1 MESFTP
7 TTDPVGGSI
16 TLSALLA
23 LVPLLVFFLLL
34 AFAKT
39 KAYIAGAC
47 ALVAALVIAVLG
59 FGMPVGLALLSATQ
73 GAAFGLFPVVWIIV
87 MAVWLYQVTVRS
99 GRFEDLR
106 RVFDTVGGGDLR
118 IQALLVA
125 FCFGGLLEALAGFG
139 APVAITVTMLLAIG
153 IAPIRAATAV
163 LVANTAPVAFG
174 ALAIPITTAANLT
187 SYTGDEIGA
196 VVGRQTPLL
205 AFVVPLILLFI
216 LDGRRGLR
224 ECWPVALF
232 TGVVFSIF
240 QFLCSNYFSY
250 ELTDIVASLVA
261 MAAAVAFLRFWQP
274 RGGTQASDRMHGELE
289 AARAAGWTPAGAKGS
304 GGTGQ
309 EGYSSNHA
317 SGHDGG
323 QSAAPDS
330 SGQRGNPGQPGS
342 PGQVGSPGQTGAPGS
357 GGPGSRESAGPPDYV
372 GGQRGA
378 HAAGHAADRETGKTA
393 GTGGLDGQSA
403 DRLTPSRGWMAL
415 FPYVLVIV
423 IFGIANLWTLGVDIP
438 EALAKTT
445 IEIPWPWLHEALL
458 DANGQTQS
466 STIYSFEWLVS
477 PGTLLLISG
486 LIVALVYSRFDDH
499 GRYPL
504 TMGGTMQE
512 MWLTAKRMKSATLT
526 ILGVL
531 ALAYVMNFSGQTIS
545 IGTWL
550 AATGAFFAFL
560 SPVLGW
566 IGTAVTGSD
575 TSANALFAK
584 LQETAGQAAGLD
596 PKLMVAANTGGGVM
610 GKLISPQ
617 NLAIAAAAVNMSG
630 QESVLF
636 RKVFG
641 WSVALLL
648 ALCVIVFLQSTPVL
662 SWMIPS

>member
-7 TTDPVGGSI
+7 STDPIGQSVA
-16 TLSALLA
+16 LSALLA

-39 KAYIAGAC
+39 KAYVAGAC
-47 ALVAALVIAVLG
+47 ALLAALVIAVVG
-59 FGMPVGLALLSATQ
+59 FGMPAGLALLSATQ

-87 MAVWLYQVTVRS
+87 MAVWLYEVTVRS

-106 RVFDTVGGGDLR
+106 RVFDAVGGGDLR
-118 IQALLVA
+118 VQAILVA

-139 APVAITVTMLLAIG
+139 APVAITVTMLLALG
-153 IAPIRAATAV
+153 IAPVRAATAV
-163 LVANTAPVAFG
+163 LIANTAPVAFG

-187 SYTGDEIGA
+187 SYSGEELAA

-205 AFVVPLILLFI
+205 AFVIPVILLFI
-216 LDGRRGLR
+216 LDGRRGVR
-224 ECWPVALF
+224 DCWPVALF
-232 TGVVFSIF
+232 TGVVFSVV

-250 ELTDIVASLVA
+250 ELTDIVSSLVA
-261 MAAAVAFLRFWQP
+261 MVAAVGFLRFWHP
-274 RGGTQASDRMHGELE
+274 SGGHE
-289 AARAAGWTPAGAKGS
+289 AARRMEGELATARAGGWTSAG
-304 GGTGQ
+304 GGETDIG
-309 EGYSSNHA
+309 
-317 SGHDGG
+317 
-323 QSAAPDS
+323 SAATD
-330 SGQRGNPGQPGS
+330 
-342 PGQVGSPGQTGAPGS
+342 
-357 GGPGSRESAGPPDYV
+357 
-372 GGQRGA
+372 
-378 HAAGHAADRETGKTA
+378 TA
-393 GTGGLDGQSA
+393 Q
-403 DRLTPSRGWMAL
+403 DRLTPSRAWMAL
-415 FPYVLVIV
+415 FPYILVIL
-423 IFGIANLWTLGVDIP
+423 IFGIVNLWTLGIDIP
-438 EALAKTT
+438 AALAKTS

-458 DANGQTQS
+458 DANGQPQS
-466 STIYSFEWLVS
+466 STVYNFEWLIS

-486 LIVALVYSRFDDH
+486 LIVAVVYSRFDDG
-499 GRYPL
+499 GRYRL
-504 TMGGTMQE
+504 TVGGAVQE
-512 MWLTAKRMKSATLT
+512 IWLTAKRLRSAALT
-526 ILGVL
+526 IVLVL

-584 LQETAGQAAGLD
+584 LQETAGAAAGLD

-641 WSVALLL
+641 WSVGLLL
-648 ALCVIVFLQSTPVL
+648 VLCVIVFLQSTPVL
-662 SWMIPS
+662 GWMIP

>member
-7 TTDPVGGSI
+7 STNPVGESI
-16 TLSALLA
+16 ALSALLA

-39 KAYIAGAC
+39 KAYIAGVC

-106 RVFDTVGGGDLR
+106 RVFDAVGGGDIR
-118 IQALLVA
+118 VQALLVA

-187 SYTGDEIGA
+187 SYTGNELGA

-205 AFVVPLILLFI
+205 AFLVPLILLFI

-250 ELTDIVASLVA
+250 ELTDIVASLLA

-274 RGGTQASDRMHGELE
+274 RGSTQAADRMRGELE
-289 AARAAGWTPAGAKGS
+289 AARAGGWTPAGAKASS
-304 GGTGQ
+304 GT
-309 EGYSSNHA
+309 
-317 SGHDGG
+317 GHDGH
-323 QSAAPDS
+323 
-330 SGQRGNPGQPGS
+330 
-342 PGQVGSPGQTGAPGS
+342 
-357 GGPGSRESAGPPDYV
+357 SAGHDALAN
-372 GGQRGA
+372 RNDAGA
-378 HAAGHAADRETGKTA
+378 SGPNGSAD
-393 GTGGLDGQSA
+393 

-423 IFGIANLWTLGVDIP
+423 IFGIANLWKIGVDVP

-445 IEIPWPWLHEALL
+445 VEIPWPWLHESLL

-486 LIVALVYSRFDDH
+486 LIVALVYSRFDDR

-504 TMGGTMQE
+504 SMGGAIQE
-512 MWLTAKRMKSATLT
+512 IWLTAKRMKSAALT
-526 ILGVL
+526 ILAVL

-617 NLAIAAAAVNMSG
+617 NLAIGAAAVNMSG

-662 SWMIPS
+662 SWMIPG

>member
-7 TTDPVGGSI
+7 TTNPVGGSI
-16 TLSALLA
+16 ALSALLA

-39 KAYIAGAC
+39 KAYVAGAW

-59 FGMPVGLALLSATQ
+59 FGMPIGLALLSGTQ

-118 IQALLVA
+118 VHALLVA

-139 APVAITVTMLLAIG
+139 APVAITVTMLLALG
-153 IAPIRAATAV
+153 IAPVRAATAV

-187 SYTGDEIGA
+187 SYTGDELGA

-205 AFVVPLILLFI
+205 AFIVPLILLLI

-224 ECWPVALF
+224 DCWPVALF

-240 QFLCSNYFSY
+240 QFLCSNFFSY

-261 MAAAVAFLRFWQP
+261 MAAAVGFLRFWRP
-274 RGGTQASDRMHGELE
+274 RGSAQASARMHGELA
-289 AARAAGWTPAGAKGS
+289 AARAGGWTPVGPKESDGSANEASPASSDGGGS
-304 GGTGQ
+304 GAGVSGGSRDPEAAETGT
-309 EGYSSNHA
+309 
-317 SGHDGG
+317 
-323 QSAAPDS
+323 
-330 SGQRGNPGQPGS
+330 PGE
-342 PGQVGSPGQTGAPGS
+342 TGTTGDTGDHGS
-357 GGPGSRESAGPPDYV
+357 GSD
-372 GGQRGA
+372 
-378 HAAGHAADRETGKTA
+378 T
-393 GTGGLDGQSA
+393 A
-403 DRLTPSRGWMAL
+403 DRLTPSRGWMAM

-423 IFGIANLWTLGVDIP
+423 IFGIANLWTIGVDIP
-438 EALAKTT
+438 AALARTT

-458 DANGQTQS
+458 DENGQTQS
-466 STIYSFEWLVS
+466 STIYHFEWLIS

-486 LIVALVYSRFDDH
+486 LIVALVYSRFDDG

-504 TMGGTMQE
+504 SMGGALQE
-512 MWLTAKRMKSATLT
+512 IWITAKRMKAAALT
-526 ILGVL
+526 ILAVL

-550 AATGAFFAFL
+550 AGTGAFFAFL

-648 ALCVIVFLQSTPVL
+648 ALCIIVFLQSTPVL
-662 SWMIPS
+662 SWMIP

>member
-1 MESFTP
+1 MESITP
-7 TTDPVGGSI
+7 TTDAVGSSVA
-16 TLSALLA
+16 LSALLA

-39 KAYIAGAC
+39 RAYIAGAW
-47 ALVAALVIAVLG
+47 ALLAALVIAVAG
-59 FGMPVGLALLSATQ
+59 FGMPAGLAVLSATQ

-87 MAVWLYQVTVRS
+87 MAVWLYHVTVRS

-106 RVFDTVGGGDLR
+106 RVFDRVGGGDLR
-118 IQALLVA
+118 VQAILVA

-139 APVAITVTMLLAIG
+139 APVAITVTMLLALG
-153 IAPIRAATAV
+153 IAPVRAATAV

-205 AFVVPLILLFI
+205 AFVVPVILLFI
-216 LDGRRGLR
+216 LDGRRGVR

-232 TGVVFSIF
+232 TGVVFSVF

-261 MAAAVAFLRFWQP
+261 MAAAVGFLRYWHP
-274 RGGTQASDRMHGELE
+274 RGGEPAAERMRGEL
-289 AARAAGWTPAGAKGS
+289 AAATASGWTAAGS
-304 GGTGQ
+304 G
-309 EGYSSNHA
+309 EA
-317 SGHDGG
+317 E
-323 QSAAPDS
+323 
-330 SGQRGNPGQPGS
+330 
-342 PGQVGSPGQTGAPGS
+342 VGSAVT
-357 GGPGSRESAGPPDYV
+357 D
-372 GGQRGA
+372 
-378 HAAGHAADRETGKTA
+378 TA
-393 GTGGLDGQSA
+393 EDE
-403 DRLTPSRGWMAL
+403 LTPSRAWMAL
-415 FPYVLVIV
+415 FPYALVIV
-423 IFGIANLWTLGVDIP
+423 VFGIVNLWTLGINIP

-445 IEIPWPWLHEALL
+445 IEIPWPWLHDALL
-458 DANGQTQS
+458 DADGERLS
-466 STIYSFEWLVS
+466 STVYHFEWLIS

-486 LIVALVYSRFDDH
+486 LIVAAVYSRFDDR

-504 TMGGTMQE
+504 SMGTAVQE
-512 MWLTAKRMKSATLT
+512 IWTTARRMTAAALT
-526 ILGVL
+526 ILAVL
-531 ALAYVMNFSGQTIS
+531 ALAYVMNNSGQTVS

-550 AATGAFFAFL
+550 AGTGAFFAFL

-575 TSANALFAK
+575 TSANALFAR
-584 LQETAGQAAGLD
+584 LQETAGAAAGLD
-596 PKLMVAANTGGGVM
+596 PKLLIAANTGGGVM

-630 QESVLF
+630 QESVLL

-662 SWMIPS
+662 GWMLP

>member
-7 TTDPVGGSI
+7 TTDAVGSSVA
-16 TLSALLA
+16 LSALLA

-39 KAYIAGAC
+39 RAYVAGAW
-47 ALVAALVIAVLG
+47 ALLTALVIAVVG
-59 FGMPVGLALLSATQ
+59 FGMPAGLALLSATQ
-73 GAAFGLFPVVWIIV
+73 GAAFGLFPVVWIII
-87 MAVWLYQVTVRS
+87 MAVWLYEVTVRS

-106 RVFDTVGGGDLR
+106 RVFDRVGGGDLR
-118 IQALLVA
+118 VQAILVA

-139 APVAITVTMLLAIG
+139 APVAITVTMLLALG
-153 IAPIRAATAV
+153 IAPVRAATAV
-163 LVANTAPVAFG
+163 LIANTAPVAFG

-205 AFVVPLILLFI
+205 AFLIPLVLLFI

-232 TGVVFSIF
+232 TGVVFSVF

-261 MAAAVAFLRFWQP
+261 MAAAVGFLRFWHP
-274 RGGTQASDRMHGELE
+274 GGGEQAAERMQGEL
-289 AARAAGWTPAGAKGS
+289 AAAKASGWAPAGGS
-304 GGTGQ
+304 SGTGI
-309 EGYSSNHA
+309 G
-317 SGHDGG
+317 
-323 QSAAPDS
+323 SAATD
-330 SGQRGNPGQPGS
+330 
-342 PGQVGSPGQTGAPGS
+342 
-357 GGPGSRESAGPPDYV
+357 
-372 GGQRGA
+372 
-378 HAAGHAADRETGKTA
+378 TA
-393 GTGGLDGQSA
+393 TDA
-403 DRLTPSRGWMAL
+403 LTPSRAWMAL

-423 IFGIANLWTLGVDIP
+423 IFGFVNLWTLGINVP
-438 EALAKTT
+438 EALARTS
-445 IEIPWPWLHEALL
+445 IEIPWPWLHDALL
-458 DANGQTQS
+458 DANGQRLS
-466 STIYSFEWLVS
+466 STIYNFEWLIS

-486 LIVALVYSRFDDH
+486 LIVAAVYSRFDDN

-504 TMGGTMQE
+504 SMGAAVREIWT
-512 MWLTAKRMKSATLT
+512 TARRMTSAALT
-526 ILGVL
+526 ILAVL
-531 ALAYVMNFSGQTIS
+531 ALAYVMNNSGQTVS

-575 TSANALFAK
+575 TSANALFAR
-584 LQETAGQAAGLD
+584 LQETAGAAAGLD
-596 PKLMVAANTGGGVM
+596 PKLMIAANTGGGVM

-630 QESVLF
+630 RESVLL

-662 SWMIPS
+662 GWMLL

>member
-7 TTDPVGGSI
+7 TTDAVGSSVA
-16 TLSALLA
+16 LSALLA

-39 KAYIAGAC
+39 RAYIAGAW
-47 ALVAALVIAVLG
+47 ALLAALVIAVAG
-59 FGMPVGLALLSATQ
+59 FGMPAGLAVLSATQ

-106 RVFDTVGGGDLR
+106 RVFDRVGGGDLR
-118 IQALLVA
+118 VQAILVA

-139 APVAITVTMLLAIG
+139 APVAITVTMLLALG
-153 IAPIRAATAV
+153 IAPVRAATAV

-205 AFVVPLILLFI
+205 AFVVPVILLFI
-216 LDGRRGLR
+216 LDGRRGVR

-232 TGVVFSIF
+232 TGVVFSVF

-261 MAAAVAFLRFWQP
+261 MAAAVRFLRYWHP
-274 RGGTQASDRMHGELE
+274 RGGEPAAERMRGEL
-289 AARAAGWTPAGAKGS
+289 AAAKASGWTAAGS
-304 GGTGQ
+304 G
-309 EGYSSNHA
+309 EA
-317 SGHDGG
+317 E
-323 QSAAPDS
+323 
-330 SGQRGNPGQPGS
+330 
-342 PGQVGSPGQTGAPGS
+342 VGSAVT
-357 GGPGSRESAGPPDYV
+357 D
-372 GGQRGA
+372 
-378 HAAGHAADRETGKTA
+378 TA
-393 GTGGLDGQSA
+393 EDE
-403 DRLTPSRGWMAL
+403 LTPSRAWMAL
-415 FPYVLVIV
+415 FPYALVIV
-423 IFGIANLWTLGVDIP
+423 VFGIVNLWTLGINIP

-445 IEIPWPWLHEALL
+445 IEIPWPWLHDALL
-458 DANGQTQS
+458 DADGERLS
-466 STIYSFEWLVS
+466 STVYHFEWLIS

-486 LIVALVYSRFDDH
+486 LIVAAVYSRFDDR

-504 TMGGTMQE
+504 SMG
-512 MWLTAKRMKSATLT
+512 TAVREIWATARRMTAAALT
-526 ILGVL
+526 ILAVL
-531 ALAYVMNFSGQTIS
+531 ALAYVMNNSGQTVS

-550 AATGAFFAFL
+550 AGTGAFFAFL

-575 TSANALFAK
+575 TSANALFAR
-584 LQETAGQAAGLD
+584 LQETAGAAAGLD
-596 PKLMVAANTGGGVM
+596 PKLLIAANTGGGVM

-630 QESVLF
+630 QESILL

-662 SWMIPS
+662 GWMLP

>member
-7 TTDPVGGSI
+7 TTDAVANSV

-39 KAYIAGAC
+39 KAYVAGAW
-47 ALVAALVIAVLG
+47 ALLAALVIGVLG

-73 GAAFGLFPVVWIIV
+73 GAAFGLFPVVWIII
-87 MAVWLYQVTVRS
+87 MAVWLYQVTVLS

-106 RVFDTVGGGDLR
+106 RVFDAVGGGDLR
-118 IQALLVA
+118 VQAILVA

-139 APVAITVTMLLAIG
+139 APVAITVTMLLALG
-153 IAPIRAATAV
+153 IAPVRAASAV

-187 SYTGDEIGA
+187 SYTGDEIAA

-205 AFVVPLILLFI
+205 AVFIPLVLLII
-216 LDGRRGLR
+216 LDGKRGVR
-224 ECWPVALF
+224 DCWPVALF
-232 TGVVFSIF
+232 TGLVFAVA

-250 ELTDIVASLVA
+250 ELTDILASLVA
-261 MAAAVAFLRFWQP
+261 MAAAVGFLRIWHP
-274 RGGTQASDRMHGELE
+274 RNGQEADARMSKELAE
-289 AARAAGWTPAGAKGS
+289 ARASGWTPSGAGS
-304 GGTGQ
+304 SDIGTA
-309 EGYSSNHA
+309 A
-317 SGHDGG
+317 SD
-323 QSAAPDS
+323 
-330 SGQRGNPGQPGS
+330 
-342 PGQVGSPGQTGAPGS
+342 
-357 GGPGSRESAGPPDYV
+357 
-372 GGQRGA
+372 
-378 HAAGHAADRETGKTA
+378 TA
-393 GTGGLDGQSA
+393 A
-403 DRLTPSRGWMAL
+403 DRLTPGRAWMAL

-423 IFGIANLWTLGVDIP
+423 IFGIVNLWTWGVDIP

-445 IEIPWPWLHEALL
+445 IEIPWPVLHESLL
-458 DANGQTQS
+458 DANGQQQS
-466 STIYSFEWLVS
+466 STIYDFEWLIS

-486 LIVALVYSRFDDH
+486 LIVALVYSRFNDN

-504 TMGGTMQE
+504 TIGAAVREIG
-512 MWLTAKRMKSATLT
+512 LTAVRMRSAALT
-526 ILGVL
+526 ILAVL
-531 ALAYVMNFSGQTIS
+531 ALAYVMNFSGQTVS

-550 AATGAFFAFL
+550 AGTGAFFAFL

-584 LQETAGQAAGLD
+584 LQETAGAQAGLD

-617 NLAIAAAAVNMSG
+617 NLAIGAAAVNMSG

-636 RKVFG
+636 RKVLG
-641 WSVALLL
+641 WSVGLLL
-648 ALCVIVFLQSTPVL
+648 VLCVIVFLQSTPVL
-662 SWMIPS
+662 GWMLP